1 MGLFGSKK
9 KTYVSSTLYNLAGD
23 PKGKPTF
30 KRTAVASAIVRG
42 SDIPG
47 DMRNAY
53 LSGFAISLRSFGRW
67 AETSGY
73 NTRVSMAKSE
83 IALQSSFSVGVV
95 QEHLQSGKPDNT
107 TVEVLTAD
115 AGAADIGLWA
125 EKFIVDNYLAG
136 NTENW
141 RTELEYDYA
150 YEEDTNTLYVMIGP
164 TPADGQPDTRTKL
177 VAPSNNYDPGASYVY
192 AVYRENTSGQVT
204 ESMGGNW
211 ITIDGIVSNE
221 PNLTGWTLTSGYQN
235 QSTPV
240 TLTTQTRVSRKYPDG
255 KVTEAPVQVT
265 TRTEH
270 INVTRDT
277 WSKTEYV
284 GSSKTDSLDLED
296 EQLVIERD
304 YSYQIETHEAVTV
317 TTEHRGGF
325 SNALIVV
332 TTREIRQVLVPIKR
346 YRKSSTRITS
356 RRYGPL
362 KMFLYKVG
370 SGVESLDSL
379 IQRTTADIDWLPFIP
394 IRLNNKFVRD
404 FSNNDLHKWCTK
416 AFRKAFGRRTKIDE
430 IVESLEDSKSLK
442 DIDFAHIAF
451 GVSLNTTSQWGKQYI
466 YEYLRQLSIA
476 SGQTSNTVAE
486 YKQQY
491 RAHLEYVKAMQ
502 EWNETQNT
510 SWGRNQKKIK
520 YVPMPVR
527 PKGSITFRSKDS
539 SLHFRQVF
547 QYEFLYEETGPG
559 RLLVNGKPAKI
570 GQMWWGVLEDFE
582 EDTELEDIR
591 NQGGGGGGE
600 SGGRRSFLGRTLA
613 KYRGTVALNWQES
626 SREWRRMV
634 INNGQHF
641 NYAYK
646 SNVVKTYAVQA
657 IKETDEESGFFFPL
671 NMAIFKKMGIVDGT
685 EMSNCSAY
693 LILNSYQVV
702 KKKWYQSGIFAVIVA
717 VVVIIVSVYYP
728 PAGGAAG
735 GVLGT
740 NGVVGAAITGLAA
753 SSTVALIVGAVA
765 NAIAGAILGAILT
778 RVATKVF
785 GNSILGQIFA
795 VIALITIGNYQSAA
809 GNGSAPLSF
818 SESFGSM
825 MRAENLMK
833 LGMSAVTGYSDY
845 INKSTMHIL
854 AEAKELQE
862 AYSAETRRIQEMYV
876 EQFGAGKVIDPMA
889 FTSAGQGR
897 VESVDS
903 FLTRTL
909 MTGMDVA
916 ETTHSM
922 LSEFASL
929 TLTLDT
935 KV

>member
-95 QEHLQSGKPDNT
+95 QKYLQSGKPDNT
-107 TVEVLTAD
+107 TVEVLSAD

-136 NTENW
+136 NTDNW

-150 YEEDTNTLYVMIGP
+150 YEEDTNILYVMIGP
-164 TPADGQPDTRTKL
+164 TPADGQPDTRTRL
-177 VAPSNNYDPGASYVY
+177 VAPSSDYDPNASYIY
-192 AVYRENTSGQVT
+192 AVYRDNTSGQVA

-211 ITIDGIVSNE
+211 VTIDGIAASE

-235 QSTPV
+235 QNTPV
-240 TLTTQTRVSRKYPDG
+240 KLTTQIRVTRKSPNGSVS
-255 KVTEAPVQVT
+255 EAPVQT
-265 TRTEH
+265 STRTEH
-270 INVTRDT
+270 ISVTRDV

-284 GSSKTDSLDLED
+284 GSSKTDTLDLED
-296 EQLVIERD
+296 EQHVIERD
-304 YSYQIETHEAVTV
+304 YSYQIESRETVTV
-317 TTEHRGGF
+317 TTERVGGI

-332 TTREIRQVLVPIKR
+332 TTRELRQVLVPVKR
-346 YRKSSTRITS
+346 YRKSSTRITT

-362 KMFLYKVG
+362 KMLIYKVG
-370 SGVESLDSL
+370 SGVETLDSL
-379 IQRTTADIDWLPFIP
+379 VQRSVAEIDWLPFIP
-394 IRLNNKFVRD
+394 IRLDNKFVRD
-404 FSNNDLHKWCTK
+404 FSNNDLHAWCTK
-416 AFRKAFGRRTKIDE
+416 AFRKAFGRRTKIDA
-430 IVESLEDSKSLK
+430 IVESLEENKSLK

-476 SGQTSNTVAE
+476 SGQNSNTVAA
-486 YKQQY
+486 YNQQY
-491 RAHLEYVKAMQ
+491 RAHAAYIKASQ
-502 EWNETQNT
+502 EWNESQET
-510 SWGRNQKKIK
+510 SWGRNQKKPE

-527 PKGSITFRSKDS
+527 PKGSITFRSTDTN
-539 SLHFRQVF
+539 LHFRQVF

-559 RLLVNGKPAKI
+559 RLLVEGKPASVD
-570 GQMWWGVLEDFE
+570 QMWWSVLEDFE
-582 EDTELEDIR
+582 VAAELEDVR
-591 NQGGGGGGE
+591 GQEGGTQ
-600 SGGRRSFLGRTLA
+600 SFLGRTLS
-613 KYRGTVALNWQES
+613 KYRGAVALNWQES
-626 SREWRRMV
+626 SRVWRRMV
-634 INNGQHF
+634 ISNGQHL

-646 SNVVKTYAVQA
+646 TNVVKTYAVEA

-671 NMAIFKKMGIVDGT
+671 NMAIFRKMGIVDGT

-693 LILNSYQVV
+693 LILNSYKVV

-717 VVVIIVSVYYP
+717 VVVIIISIYYP

-795 VIALITIGNYQSAA
+795 VVALITIGNYQSAA

-825 MRAENLMK
+825 MRAENLLK
-833 LGMSAVTGYSDY
+833 LSMSAVNGYSEY

-909 MTGMDVA
+909 MTGMDIA
-916 ETTHSM
+916 ETAHNM

>member
-1 MGLFGSKK
+1 MGMFGSKS

-107 TVEVLTAD
+107 TVEVLSAD

-150 YEEDTNTLYVMIGP
+150 YEEDTNILYVMIGP
-164 TPADGQPDTRTKL
+164 TPAEGQPDTRTRL
-177 VAPSNNYDPGASYVY
+177 VAPSNDYDPGASYVY

-211 ITIDGIVSNE
+211 VTIDGIAVSE
-221 PNLTGWTLTSGYQN
+221 PNLTGWTLSSGYQN
-235 QSTPV
+235 QDTPV
-240 TLTTQTRVSRKYPDG
+240 ELTTQIRVTRKSPDG
-255 KVTEAPVQVT
+255 SVVEVPVQT
-265 TRTEH
+265 STRTEH

-284 GSSKTDSLDLED
+284 GSSKTDTLDLED
-296 EQLVIERD
+296 EQYVIERD
-304 YSYQIETHEAVTV
+304 YSYQIETRETVTV
-317 TTEHRGGF
+317 TTERRGGI
-325 SNALIVV
+325 SNAQIVV
-332 TTREIRQVLVPIKR
+332 TTRELRQVLVPVKR
-346 YRKSSTRITS
+346 YRKSSTRITT

-362 KMFLYKVG
+362 KMFIYKVG

-379 IQRTTADIDWLPFIP
+379 VQRSVAQIDWLPFIP

-404 FSNNDLHKWCTK
+404 LSNNDLHTWCTK
-416 AFRKAFGRRTKIDE
+416 AFRKAFGRRTKIDA
-430 IVESLEDSKSLK
+430 IVESLEENKSLK

-476 SGQTSNTVAE
+476 FGQNSNTVAA

-491 RAHLEYVKAMQ
+491 DAHVAYIKATQ
-502 EWNETQNT
+502 EWNESQES
-510 SWGRNQKKIK
+510 SWGRNQKKPA

-527 PKGSITFRSKDS
+527 PKGSITFRSKDT

-547 QYEFLYEETGPG
+547 EFEFLYEETGPG
-559 RLLVNGKPAKI
+559 RLLVNGKPAAI
-570 GQMWWGVLEDFE
+570 GQMWWGVVEDFE
-582 EDTELEDIR
+582 ADADLEDIR
-591 NQGGGGGGE
+591 NQGGGTQ
-600 SGGRRSFLGRTLA
+600 SFLRRTLS
-613 KYRGTVALNWQES
+613 KYRGAVALNWQDS
-626 SREWRRMV
+626 SRVWRRMV
-634 INNGQHF
+634 ISNGKHL
-641 NYAYK
+641 NYAYGT
-646 SNVVKTYAVQA
+646 NVVKTYAVKA

-685 EMSNCSAY
+685 EMNNCSAY
-693 LILNSYQVV
+693 LILNSYKVV

-717 VVVIIVSVYYP
+717 IVVVVVSIYFP

-740 NGVVGAAITGLAA
+740 NVAVGTAIVGAGASAA
-753 SSTVALIVGAVA
+753 VIAMVGAVA

-795 VIALITIGNYQSAA
+795 AVALFMIGNYQSAVNS
-809 GNGSAPLSF
+809 GGTPLSI
-818 SESFGSM
+818 SESFGAL
-825 MRAENLMK
+825 MRAENLLK
-833 LGMSAVTGYSDY
+833 LSMSAVKGYSEY

-889 FTSAGQGR
+889 FTTAGQGR
-897 VESVDS
+897 VEGVDT
-903 FLTRTL
+903 FLSRTL
-909 MTGMDVA
+909 MTGMDIA
-916 ETTHSM
+916 ETTHNM

>member
-107 TVEVLTAD
+107 IVEVLTAD

-125 EKFIVDNYLAG
+125 EMFIVNNYLAG

-141 RTELEYDYA
+141 RTELEYDYS
-150 YEEDTNTLYVMIGP
+150 YERDSNTLYVMIGP
-164 TPADGQPDTRTKL
+164 TPAAGQPDTRTKL

-211 ITIDGIVSNE
+211 ITIDGIVANE

-240 TLTTQTRVSRKYPDG
+240 ELTTQIRVTRKAPDG
-255 KVTEAPVQVT
+255 SVTEVPVQSS

-270 INVTRDT
+270 ISVTRDT

-304 YSYQIETHEAVTV
+304 YSYQIETREAVTV

-332 TTREIRQVLVPIKR
+332 TTREIRQVLVPVKR

-379 IQRTTADIDWLPFIP
+379 VQRSVAEIDWLPFIP
-394 IRLNNKFVRD
+394 IRLDNKFVRD
-404 FSNNDLHKWCTK
+404 FSDSELHTWCTK
-416 AFRKAFGRRTKIDE
+416 AFRKAFGRRTKIDA
-430 IVESLEDSKSLK
+430 IVESLEENESLK

-486 YKQQY
+486 YKRQY

-502 EWNETQNT
+502 EWNEAQNT
-510 SWGRNQKKIK
+510 SWGRNQKKIE

-559 RLLVNGKPAKI
+559 RLLVDGKPAEI
-570 GQMWWGVLEDFE
+570 GQMWWGVLEDTE

-591 NQGGGGGGE
+591 NQGGGGGE
-600 SGGRRSFLGRTLA
+600 GGGARSFLGRTLA

-626 SREWRRMV
+626 SRVWRRMV

-646 SNVVKTYAVQA
+646 SNAVKTYAVQA

-693 LILNSYQVV
+693 LILNSYKVV
-702 KKKWYQSGIFAVIVA
+702 KKKWYQTGVFAVITA
-717 VVVIIVSVYYP
+717 IIVVVVSIYYP

-740 NGVVGAAITGLAA
+740 NTAVGVA
-753 SSTVALIVGAVA
+753 IVGAGASAAVIAMVGAIA

-795 VIALITIGNYQSAA
+795 VVAVMMIGNYQAA
-809 GNGSAPLSF
+809 ASNGSSPLSF

-825 MRAENLMK
+825 MRAENLLK
-833 LGMSAVTGYSDY
+833 LSMSAVNGYSEY

-862 AYSAETRRIQEMYV
+862 AYSAETRRIHEMYV

-889 FTSAGQGR
+889 FTSAGQGQ
-897 VESVDS
+897 VESVDN
-903 FLTRTL
+903 FLSRTL
-909 MTGMDVA
+909 MTGMDIA
-916 ETTHSM
+916 ETAHNM

>member
-107 TVEVLTAD
+107 TVEVLSAD

-177 VAPSNNYDPGASYVY
+177 VAPSSDYDPNASYIY
-192 AVYRENTSGQVT
+192 AVYRDNTSGQVA

-211 ITIDGIVSNE
+211 VTIDGIAASE

-235 QSTPV
+235 QNTPV
-240 TLTTQTRVSRKYPDG
+240 ELTTQIRVTRKSPDG
-255 KVTEAPVQVT
+255 SVTEAPVQT
-265 TRTEH
+265 STRTEH
-270 INVTRDT
+270 ISVTRDV
-277 WSKTEYV
+277 WGKTEYV
-284 GSSKTDSLDLED
+284 GSSKTDTLDLED
-296 EQLVIERD
+296 EQHVIERD
-304 YSYQIETHEAVTV
+304 YSYQIETREAVTV

-332 TTREIRQVLVPIKR
+332 TTREIRQVLVPVKR
-346 YRKSSTRITS
+346 YRKSSTRTTT

-379 IQRTTADIDWLPFIP
+379 VQRSVAEIDWLPFIP
-394 IRLNNKFVRD
+394 IRLDNKFVRD
-404 FSNNDLHKWCTK
+404 LPNNDLHEWCTK

-430 IVESLEDSKSLK
+430 IVKSLEENESLK

-502 EWNETQNT
+502 EWNEAQNT
-510 SWGRNQKKIK
+510 SWGRNQKKIE

-559 RLLVNGKPAKI
+559 RLLVEGKPASI
-570 GQMWWGVLEDFE
+570 GQMWWSILEDTE
-582 EDTELEDIR
+582 EDTELEDLR
-591 NQGGGGGGE
+591 EQVGGEGEGGGA
-600 SGGRRSFLGRTLA
+600 RSFLGRTLA
-613 KYRGTVALNWQES
+613 KYQGTVALNWQES

-634 INNGQHF
+634 VNNGQHF
-641 NYAYK
+641 NYAYGT
-646 SNVVKTYAVQA
+646 NVVKTFAVMA
-657 IKETDEESGFFFPL
+657 IKETEEESGFFFPL

-685 EMSNCSAY
+685 EMSTCSAY

-717 VVVIIVSVYYP
+717 VVVIIVSIYYP

-825 MRAENLMK
+825 MRAENLLK

-916 ETTHSM
+916 ETAHNM

>member
-23 PKGKPTF
+23 PRGKPSF

-42 SDIPG
+42 FDIPR

-107 TVEVLTAD
+107 TVEVLSAD

-125 EKFIVDNYLAG
+125 EKYIVDNYLAG

-164 TPADGQPDTRTKL
+164 TPADGQPDTRTRL
-177 VAPSNNYDPGASYVY
+177 VAPSSDYDPNASYIY
-192 AVYRENTSGQVT
+192 AVYRDNTSGQVAG
-204 ESMGGNW
+204 SMGGNW
-211 ITIDGIVSNE
+211 VTIDGIAASE
-221 PNLTGWTLTSGYQN
+221 PNLAGWTLTSGYQN
-235 QSTPV
+235 QNTPV
-240 TLTTQTRVSRKYPDG
+240 TLTTQIRVTRKSPNGSVS
-255 KVTEAPVQVT
+255 EAPVQT
-265 TRTEH
+265 STRTEH
-270 INVTRDT
+270 ISVTRDV
-277 WSKTEYV
+277 WGKTEYV
-284 GSSKTDSLDLED
+284 GSSKTDTLDLED
-296 EQLVIERD
+296 EQHVIERD
-304 YSYQIETHEAVTV
+304 YSYQIESRETVTV
-317 TTEHRGGF
+317 TTERVGGI
-325 SNALIVV
+325 SNAQIVI
-332 TTREIRQVLVPIKR
+332 TTRELRQVLVPVKR
-346 YRKSSTRITS
+346 YRKSSTRITT

-362 KMFLYKVG
+362 KMFIYKVG
-370 SGVESLDSL
+370 SGVETLDSL
-379 IQRTTADIDWLPFIP
+379 VQRSVAEIDWLPFIP
-394 IRLNNKFVRD
+394 IRLDNKFVRD
-404 FSNNDLHKWCTK
+404 FSDKNLHEWCTK
-416 AFRKAFGRRTKIDE
+416 AFRKAFGRRTKIDA
-430 IVESLEDSKSLK
+430 IVESLEENESLE

-476 SGQTSNTVAE
+476 SGQNSNTVAA

-491 RAHLEYVKAMQ
+491 QAHVAYIKATQ
-502 EWNETQNT
+502 EWNESQGS
-510 SWGRNQKKIK
+510 SWGRNQKKPE

-527 PKGSITFRSKDS
+527 PKGSITFRSTDS
-539 SLHFRQVF
+539 NLHFRQVF

-559 RLLVNGKPAKI
+559 RLLVEGKPASVD
-570 GQMWWGVLEDFE
+570 QMWWSVLEDFE
-582 EDTELEDIR
+582 VAAELEDAR
-591 NQGGGGGGE
+591 GQEGGTQ
-600 SGGRRSFLGRTLA
+600 SFLGRTLS
-613 KYRGTVALNWQES
+613 KYRGAVALNWQES
-626 SREWRRMV
+626 SRVWRRMV
-634 INNGQHF
+634 ISNGQHF

-646 SNVVKTYAVQA
+646 TNVVKTYAVQA

-671 NMAIFKKMGIVDGT
+671 NMAIFRKMGIVDGT
-685 EMSNCSAY
+685 EMSTCSAY
-693 LILNSYQVV
+693 LILNSYKVV
-702 KKKWYQSGIFAVIVA
+702 KKKWYQSGIFAVIV
-717 VVVIIVSVYYP
+717 VIVVIVVSVLYP

-735 GVLGT
+735 GVLGA
-740 NGVVGAAITGLAA
+740 NGVVGATITGLAA
-753 SSTVALIVGAVA
+753 SSTIALIVGAVA

-778 RVATKVF
+778 RVATKVL

-795 VIALITIGNYQSAA
+795 AVALFMIGNYQSAVSS
-809 GNGSAPLSF
+809 GGTPLSI

-825 MRAENLMK
+825 MRAENLLK

>member
-1 MGLFGSKK
+1 MGIFGSKK

-23 PKGKPTF
+23 PKGKPSF
-30 KRTAVASAIVRG
+30 KRTAIANAIVRG

-53 LSGFAISLRSFGRW
+53 LSGFSISFRSFGRW

-73 NTRVSMAKSE
+73 NARIRMAKSE
-83 IALQSSFSVGVV
+83 IALQSSFSVSVV
-95 QEHLQSGKPDNT
+95 QEYLQSGKPGNT

-125 EKFIVDNYLAG
+125 EKFIVNNYLAG

-141 RTELEYDYA
+141 RTELEYDYS
-150 YEEDTNTLYVMIGP
+150 YERDSNTLYVMIGP
-164 TPADGQPDTRTKL
+164 TPAEGQPDTRTKL
-177 VAPSNNYDPGASYVY
+177 VAPSSDYDPGTSYVY

-204 ESMGGNW
+204 ESIGGNW
-211 ITIDGIVSNE
+211 VTIDGIVTNE
-221 PNLTGWTLTSGYQN
+221 PNLAGWSLTSGYQN

-240 TLTTQTRVSRKYPDG
+240 ELTTQTRVTRKSPDG
-255 KVTEAPVQVT
+255 SVVEVPVQIS

-270 INVTRDT
+270 ISVTRDV
-277 WSKTEYV
+277 WSKTEYI
-284 GSSKTDSLDLED
+284 GSSKTNSLDLED
-296 EQLVIERD
+296 EQYVIERD
-304 YSYQIETHEAVTV
+304 YSYQVEARETVTV
-317 TTEHRGGF
+317 TTERSRDF
-325 SNALIVV
+325 SNALIVI
-332 TTREIRQVLVPIKR
+332 TTREIRQVLVPVKR
-346 YRKSSTRITS
+346 YRKSSTRITT

-362 KMFLYKVG
+362 KMLLYKVG
-370 SGVESLDSL
+370 SGVTSLDSL
-379 IQRTTADIDWLPFIP
+379 VQRSVAEIDWLPFIP
-394 IRLNNKFVRD
+394 IRLDNRFVRD
-404 FSNNDLHKWCTK
+404 FPDNDLHNWCTK
-416 AFRKAFGRRTKIDE
+416 AFRKAFGRRTKIDK
-430 IVESLEDSKSLK
+430 IVESLEDNESLG

-476 SGQTSNTVAE
+476 SGQTSNMVAE

-491 RAHLEYVKAMQ
+491 RAHLQYIKAMQ
-502 EWNETQNT
+502 QWNEAQNS
-510 SWGRNQKKIK
+510 SWGWQQEKAE
-520 YVPMPVR
+520 YVPMPVP
-527 PKGSITFRSKDS
+527 PKGSITFRSTDGN
-539 SLHFRQVF
+539 LHFRQVF
-547 QYEFLYEETGPG
+547 EFEFLYEETGPG
-559 RLLVNGKPAKI
+559 RLLVEGKPASI
-570 GQMWWGVLEDFE
+570 GQMWWSILEDAVI
-582 EDTELEDIR
+582 DAELEDLR
-591 NQGGGGGGE
+591 SQVGGE
-600 SGGRRSFLGRTLA
+600 EEGTQLFLQQTLS
-613 KYRGTVALNWQES
+613 KVRDTVALNWQES
-626 SREWRRMV
+626 SRKWRRMV

-641 NYAYK
+641 NYVYK
-646 SNVVKTYAVQA
+646 SNAVTTSAVAA

-693 LILNSYQVV
+693 LILNSYKVV

-717 VVVIIVSVYYP
+717 IVVIVVSVYFP
-728 PAGGAAG
+728 PAGGAV
-735 GVLGT
+735 GVLGA
-740 NGVVGAAITGLAA
+740 NGVVGATITGFAA
-753 SSTVALIVGAVA
+753 TTTIALIAGAVA
-765 NAIAGAILGAILT
+765 NAIAGAILVAIIS

-785 GNSILGQIFA
+785 GNSILGQLIAVVA
-795 VIALITIGNYQSAA
+795 VIMIGNYQSAA
-809 GNGSAPLSF
+809 SNGSAPLSF

-825 MRAENLMK
+825 MRAENLLK
-833 LGMSAVTGYSDY
+833 LSMSAVNGYSDY

-862 AYSAETRRIQEMYV
+862 AYSAETRRIHEMYV

-889 FTSAGQGR
+889 FTSTGQGQ
-897 VESVDS
+897 VESMDS

>member
-107 TVEVLTAD
+107 AVEVLTAD

-141 RTELEYDYA
+141 RTELEYDYS
-150 YEEDTNTLYVMIGP
+150 YERDSNTLYVMIGP
-164 TPADGQPDTRTKL
+164 TPAVGQPDTRTRL
-177 VAPSNNYDPGASYVY
+177 VAPSDNYDPGASYVY

-211 ITIDGIVSNE
+211 ITIDGIVANE

-235 QSTPV
+235 QNTPV
-240 TLTTQTRVSRKYPDG
+240 TLTTQIRVTRKSPDG
-255 KVTEAPVQVT
+255 SVVEVPVQT
-265 TRTEH
+265 STRTEH

-284 GSSKTDSLDLED
+284 GSSKTDTLDLED
-296 EQLVIERD
+296 EQYVIERD
-304 YSYQIETHEAVTV
+304 YSYQIETRETVTV
-317 TTEHRGGF
+317 TTERVGGI
-325 SNALIVV
+325 SNAQIVI
-332 TTREIRQVLVPIKR
+332 TTREIRQVLVPVKR
-346 YRKSSTRITS
+346 YRKSSTRITT

-362 KMFLYKVG
+362 KMFIYKVG

-379 IQRTTADIDWLPFIP
+379 VQRSVAEIDWLPFIP
-394 IRLNNKFVRD
+394 IRLDNKFVRD
-404 FSNNDLHKWCTK
+404 FSDSELHTWCTK
-416 AFRKAFGRRTKIDE
+416 AFRKAFGRRTKIDA
-430 IVESLEDSKSLK
+430 IVESLEENESLE

-476 SGQTSNTVAE
+476 FGQNSNTVAA
-486 YKQQY
+486 YNQQY
-491 RAHLEYVKAMQ
+491 RAHVAYIKATQ
-502 EWNETQNT
+502 EWNESQES
-510 SWGRNQKKIK
+510 SWGRNQKKPA

-527 PKGSITFRSKDS
+527 PKGSITFRSKDTN
-539 SLHFRQVF
+539 LHFRQVF
-547 QYEFLYEETGPG
+547 EFEFLYEETGPG
-559 RLLVNGKPAKI
+559 RLLVEGKPASV

-582 EDTELEDIR
+582 EAAELEDMR
-591 NQGGGGGGE
+591 GQEGGTQ
-600 SGGRRSFLGRTLA
+600 SFLSRTLSMYQGA
-613 KYRGTVALNWQES
+613 VALNWQES
-626 SREWRRMV
+626 SRVWRRMV
-634 INNGQHF
+634 ISNGQHF

-646 SNVVKTYAVQA
+646 SNAVITYAVEA
-657 IKETDEESGFFFPL
+657 IKETDEESGFIFPL

-685 EMSNCSAY
+685 EMNNCSAY
-693 LILNSYQVV
+693 LILNSYKVV
-702 KKKWYQSGIFAVIVA
+702 KKKWYQTGFFAVIVA
-717 VVVIIVSVYYP
+717 IVVIVVSVLYP

-735 GVLGT
+735 GVLGA

-753 SSTVALIVGAVA
+753 TSTIALIVGAVA
-765 NAIAGAILGAILT
+765 NAIAGAILGAILA
-778 RVATKVF
+778 RVATKVL

-795 VIALITIGNYQSAA
+795 VVALITIGNYQSAA
-809 GNGSAPLSF
+809 SNGSAPLSF

-825 MRAENLMK
+825 MRAENLLK
-833 LGMSAVTGYSDY
+833 LSMSAVNGYSEY

-897 VESVDS
+897 VESVDT

-916 ETTHSM
+916 ETTHNM

>member
-1 MGLFGSKK
+1 MGIFGSKK

-67 AETSGY
+67 TETSGY
-73 NTRVSMAKSE
+73 NTRIKMAKSE

-95 QEHLQSGKPDNT
+95 QEYLQSGKPDNT
-107 TVEVLTAD
+107 TVEVLSAD

-125 EKFIVDNYLAG
+125 EKYIVDNYLAG

-164 TPADGQPDTRTKL
+164 TPADGQPDTRTRL
-177 VAPSNNYDPGASYVY
+177 VAPSSDYDPNASYIY
-192 AVYRENTSGQVT
+192 AVYRDNTSGQVA

-211 ITIDGIVSNE
+211 VTIDGIAASE

-235 QSTPV
+235 QNTPV
-240 TLTTQTRVSRKYPDG
+240 ELTTQIRVTRKSPDG
-255 KVTEAPVQVT
+255 SVVEVPVQT
-265 TRTEH
+265 STRTEH

-277 WSKTEYV
+277 WSRTEYV
-284 GSSKTDSLDLED
+284 GSSKTDTLDLED
-296 EQLVIERD
+296 EQYVIERD
-304 YSYQIETHEAVTV
+304 YSYQIESRETVTV
-317 TTEHRGGF
+317 TTERVGGI

-332 TTREIRQVLVPIKR
+332 TTRELRQVLVPVKR
-346 YRKSSTRITS
+346 YRKSTTRVTT

-362 KMFLYKVG
+362 KMFIYRVG
-370 SGVESLDSL
+370 SGVETLDSL
-379 IQRTTADIDWLPFIP
+379 VQRSVAEIDWLPFIP

-404 FSNNDLHKWCTK
+404 LPNNDLHEWCTK
-416 AFRKAFGRRTKIDE
+416 AFRKAFGRRIKIDE
-430 IVESLEDSKSLK
+430 IVESLEDNKSLK

-502 EWNETQNT
+502 EWNEAQNT
-510 SWGRNQKKIK
+510 SWGRNQKKIE

-527 PKGSITFRSKDS
+527 PKGSITFRSKDT

-547 QYEFLYEETGPG
+547 QFEFLYEETGPG
-559 RLLVNGKPAKI
+559 RLMVDGKPATV
-570 GQMWWGVLEDFE
+570 GQMWWGVVEDFE
-582 EDTELEDIR
+582 EAAELEDTR
-591 NQGGGGGGE
+591 GQEGGTQ
-600 SGGRRSFLGRTLA
+600 SFLRRTLS
-613 KYRGTVALNWQES
+613 KYRGAVALNWQDS
-626 SREWRRMV
+626 SRVWRRMV
-634 INNGQHF
+634 ISNGRHF
-641 NYAYK
+641 NYAYGT
-646 SNVVKTYAVQA
+646 NAVKTYAVQA

-717 VVVIIVSVYYP
+717 IVVIVVSIYLP

-740 NGVVGAAITGLAA
+740 NVAVGTAIVGAGASAA
-753 SSTVALIVGAVA
+753 VIAMVGAVA

-785 GNSILGQIFA
+785 GNSIFGQIFA
-795 VIALITIGNYQSAA
+795 MVAVMMIGNYQAA
-809 GNGSAPLSF
+809 ASNGSSPLSF

-833 LGMSAVTGYSDY
+833 LSMSAVNGYSEY
-845 INKSTMHIL
+845 INKSTMNIL

-862 AYSAETRRIQEMYV
+862 AYSAETRRIHEMYV

-889 FTSAGQGR
+889 FTTAGQGR

-909 MTGMDVA
+909 MTGMDIA

>member
-73 NTRVSMAKSE
+73 NARVSMAKSE

-107 TVEVLTAD
+107 TVEVLSAD

-125 EKFIVDNYLAG
+125 EKYIVDNYLAG

-177 VAPSNNYDPGASYVY
+177 VAPSSDYNPNASYIY
-192 AVYRENTSGQVT
+192 AVYRDNTSGQVA

-211 ITIDGIVSNE
+211 VTIDGIAASE
-221 PNLTGWTLTSGYQN
+221 PNLAGWTLTSGYQN

-240 TLTTQTRVSRKYPDG
+240 ELTTQIRVTRKSPDG
-255 KVTEAPVQVT
+255 SVAEVPVQT
-265 TRTEH
+265 STRTEH
-270 INVTRDT
+270 ISVTRDT

-284 GSSKTDSLDLED
+284 GSSKTDTLDLED
-296 EQLVIERD
+296 EQYVIERD
-304 YSYQIETHEAVTV
+304 YSYQIESRETVTV
-317 TTEHRGGF
+317 TTERVGGI

-332 TTREIRQVLVPIKR
+332 TTREIRQVLVPVKR
-346 YRKSSTRITS
+346 YRKSSTRITT

-362 KMFLYKVG
+362 KMFIYKVG

-379 IQRTTADIDWLPFIP
+379 VQRSVAEIDWLPFIP
-394 IRLNNKFVRD
+394 IRLDNKFVRD
-404 FSNNDLHKWCTK
+404 FSNNDLHAWCTK
-416 AFRKAFGRRTKIDE
+416 AFRKAFGRRTKIDA
-430 IVESLEDSKSLK
+430 IVESLEENKSLK

-476 SGQTSNTVAE
+476 SGQNSITIAAYN
-486 YKQQY
+486 QQY
-491 RAHLEYVKAMQ
+491 RAHAAYIKATQ
-502 EWNETQNT
+502 EWNESQES
-510 SWGRNQKKIK
+510 SWGRNQKKPA

-527 PKGSITFRSKDS
+527 PKGSITFRSTDRN
-539 SLHFRQVF
+539 LHFRQVF

-559 RLLVNGKPAKI
+559 RLMVNGKPTSV
-570 GQMWWGVLEDFE
+570 GQMWWGVVEDFE
-582 EDTELEDIR
+582 EAAELEDVR
-591 NQGGGGGGE
+591 GQEGGTQ
-600 SGGRRSFLGRTLA
+600 SFLGRTLS
-613 KYRGTVALNWQES
+613 KYRGAVALNWQES
-626 SREWRRMV
+626 SRVWRRMV
-634 INNGQHF
+634 ISNGQHL

-646 SNVVKTYAVQA
+646 TNVVKTYAVEA

-693 LILNSYQVV
+693 LILNSYKVV

-717 VVVIIVSVYYP
+717 IVVVVVSIYFP

-740 NGVVGAAITGLAA
+740 NVAVGTAIVGAGASAA
-753 SSTVALIVGAVA
+753 VIAMVGAVA
-765 NAIAGAILGAILT
+765 NAIAGAILGAIIS

-785 GNSILGQIFA
+785 GNSILGQLFA
-795 VIALITIGNYQSAA
+795 VVAVMMIGNYQAA
-809 GNGSAPLSF
+809 ASNGSSPLSF

-825 MRAENLMK
+825 MRAENLLK
-833 LGMSAVTGYSDY
+833 LSMSAVNGYSEY

-909 MTGMDVA
+909 MTGMDIA
-916 ETTHSM
+916 ETAHNM

>member
-23 PKGKPTF
+23 PRGKPTF

-107 TVEVLTAD
+107 TVEVLSAD

-150 YEEDTNTLYVMIGP
+150 YEKDTNTLYVMIGP
-164 TPADGQPDTRTKL
+164 TPAAGQPDTRTKL

-211 ITIDGIVSNE
+211 ITIDGIVANE

-235 QSTPV
+235 QNTPV
-240 TLTTQTRVSRKYPDG
+240 ELTTQIRVTRKSPDG
-255 KVTEAPVQVT
+255 SVAEVPVQT
-265 TRTEH
+265 STRTEH

-284 GSSKTDSLDLED
+284 GSSKTDTLDLED
-296 EQLVIERD
+296 EQHVIERD
-304 YSYQIETHEAVTV
+304 YSYQIESRETVTV
-317 TTEHRGGF
+317 TTERVGSI

-332 TTREIRQVLVPIKR
+332 TTREIRQVLVPVKR
-346 YRKSSTRITS
+346 YRKSSTRITT

-362 KMFLYKVG
+362 KMFIYKVG

-379 IQRTTADIDWLPFIP
+379 VQRSVAEIDWLPFIP
-394 IRLNNKFVRD
+394 IRLDNKFVRD
-404 FSNNDLHKWCTK
+404 FSNKDLHEWCTK

-430 IVESLEDSKSLK
+430 IVKSLEENKSLK

-502 EWNETQNT
+502 EWNEAQNT
-510 SWGRNQKKIK
+510 SWGRNQKKIE

-559 RLLVNGKPAKI
+559 RLLVKGKPASI
-570 GQMWWGVLEDFE
+570 GQMWWSILEDTE
-582 EDTELEDIR
+582 EDTELEDLR
-591 NQGGGGGGE
+591 KQVGGEGEGGGA
-600 SGGRRSFLGRTLA
+600 RSFLGRTLA

-634 INNGQHF
+634 VNNGQHF
-641 NYAYK
+641 NYAYGT
-646 SNVVKTYAVQA
+646 NVVKTYAVQA

-693 LILNSYQVV
+693 LILNSYKVV

-717 VVVIIVSVYYP
+717 IVVVVVSIYFP

-740 NGVVGAAITGLAA
+740 NVAVGTAIVGAGASAA
-753 SSTVALIVGAVA
+753 VIAMVGAVA

-795 VIALITIGNYQSAA
+795 VVALITIGNYQSAA

-825 MRAENLMK
+825 MRAENLLK
-833 LGMSAVTGYSDY
+833 LSMSAVNGYSEY

>member
-73 NTRVSMAKSE
+73 NTRISMAKSE

-107 TVEVLTAD
+107 TVEVLSAD

-164 TPADGQPDTRTKL
+164 TPADGQPDTRTRL
-177 VAPSNNYDPGASYVY
+177 VAPSSDYDPNASYIY
-192 AVYRENTSGQVT
+192 AVYRDNTSGQVA

-211 ITIDGIVSNE
+211 VTIDGIAASE
-221 PNLTGWTLTSGYQN
+221 PNLAGWTLTSGYQN

-240 TLTTQTRVSRKYPDG
+240 ELTTQIRVTRKSPDG
-255 KVTEAPVQVT
+255 SVAEVPVQT
-265 TRTEH
+265 STRTEH
-270 INVTRDT
+270 TNVTRDT

-284 GSSKTDSLDLED
+284 GSSKTDTLDLED
-296 EQLVIERD
+296 EQHVIERD
-304 YSYQIETHEAVTV
+304 YSYQIETRETVTV

-332 TTREIRQVLVPIKR
+332 TTREIRQVLVPVKR
-346 YRKSSTRITS
+346 YRKSSTRITT

-362 KMFLYKVG
+362 KMFIYKVG

-379 IQRTTADIDWLPFIP
+379 VQRSVAEIDWLPFIP

-404 FSNNDLHKWCTK
+404 FSDNDLHTWCTK
-416 AFRKAFGRRTKIDE
+416 AFRKAFGRRTKIDA
-430 IVESLEDSKSLK
+430 IVESLEENKSLK

-476 SGQTSNTVAE
+476 SGQNSNTVAA

-491 RAHLEYVKAMQ
+491 QAHVAYIKATQ
-502 EWNETQNT
+502 GWNESQES
-510 SWGRNQKKIK
+510 SWGRNQKKPA

-527 PKGSITFRSKDS
+527 PKGSITFRSKDT

-547 QYEFLYEETGPG
+547 QFEFLYEETGPG
-559 RLLVNGKPAKI
+559 RLLVEGKPASV

-582 EDTELEDIR
+582 EAAELEDMR
-591 NQGGGGGGE
+591 GQVGGMQ
-600 SGGRRSFLGRTLA
+600 SFLRRTLS
-613 KYRGTVALNWQES
+613 KYRGAVALNWQES
-626 SREWRRMV
+626 SRVWRRMV
-634 INNGQHF
+634 ISNGQHL

-646 SNVVKTYAVQA
+646 TNVVKTYAVEA

-671 NMAIFKKMGIVDGT
+671 NMAIFRKMGIVDGT

-693 LILNSYQVV
+693 LILNSYKVV

-717 VVVIIVSVYYP
+717 IVVVVVSIYFP

-740 NGVVGAAITGLAA
+740 NVAVGTAIVGAGASAA
-753 SSTVALIVGAVA
+753 VIAMVGAVA

-785 GNSILGQIFA
+785 GNSILGQLFA
-795 VIALITIGNYQSAA
+795 VVAVMMIGNYQAA
-809 GNGSAPLSF
+809 ASNGSSPLSF

-825 MRAENLMK
+825 MRAENLLK
-833 LGMSAVTGYSDY
+833 LSMSAVNGYSEY

-897 VESVDS
+897 VESVDT
-903 FLTRTL
+903 FLSRTL
-909 MTGMDVA
+909 MTGMDIA
-916 ETTHSM
+916 ETTHNM

>member
-73 NTRVSMAKSE
+73 NARVSMAKSE

-107 TVEVLTAD
+107 TVEVLSAD

-164 TPADGQPDTRTKL
+164 TPADGQPDTRTRL
-177 VAPSNNYDPGASYVY
+177 VAPSSDYDPNASYIY
-192 AVYRENTSGQVT
+192 AVYRDNTSGQVA

-211 ITIDGIVSNE
+211 VTIDGITASE

-235 QSTPV
+235 QNTPV
-240 TLTTQTRVSRKYPDG
+240 ELTTQIRVTRKSPDG
-255 KVTEAPVQVT
+255 SVSEAPVQT
-265 TRTEH
+265 STRTEH
-270 INVTRDT
+270 ISVTRDV

-284 GSSKTDSLDLED
+284 GSSKTDTLDLED
-296 EQLVIERD
+296 EQYVIERD
-304 YSYQIETHEAVTV
+304 YSYQIESRETVTV
-317 TTEHRGGF
+317 TTERVGGI

-332 TTREIRQVLVPIKR
+332 TTRELRQVLVPVKR
-346 YRKSSTRITS
+346 YRKSSTRITT

-362 KMFLYKVG
+362 KMFIYKVG
-370 SGVESLDSL
+370 SGVETLDSL
-379 IQRTTADIDWLPFIP
+379 VQRSVAEIDWLPFIP
-394 IRLNNKFVRD
+394 IRLDNKFVRD
-404 FSNNDLHKWCTK
+404 FSNNDLHAWCTK
-416 AFRKAFGRRTKIDE
+416 AFRKAFGRRTKIDA
-430 IVESLEDSKSLK
+430 IVESLEENESLK

-476 SGQTSNTVAE
+476 SGQNSNTVAA
-486 YKQQY
+486 YNQQY
-491 RAHLEYVKAMQ
+491 RAHAAYIKASQ
-502 EWNETQNT
+502 EWNESQES
-510 SWGRNQKKIK
+510 SWGRNQKKPE

-527 PKGSITFRSKDS
+527 PKGSITFRSTDTN
-539 SLHFRQVF
+539 LHFRQVF

-559 RLLVNGKPAKI
+559 RLLVEGKPASVD
-570 GQMWWGVLEDFE
+570 QMWWSVLEDFE
-582 EDTELEDIR
+582 VAAELEDVR
-591 NQGGGGGGE
+591 GQEGGTQ
-600 SGGRRSFLGRTLA
+600 SFLGRTLS
-613 KYRGTVALNWQES
+613 KYRGAVALNWQES
-626 SREWRRMV
+626 SRVWRRMV
-634 INNGQHF
+634 ISNGQHL

-646 SNVVKTYAVQA
+646 TNVVKTYAVEA

-671 NMAIFKKMGIVDGT
+671 NMAIFRKMGIVDGT

-693 LILNSYQVV
+693 LILNSYKVV
-702 KKKWYQSGIFAVIVA
+702 KKKWYQTGVFALITA
-717 VVVIIVSVYYP
+717 LVVVVVSIYYP

-740 NGVVGAAITGLAA
+740 NGVVGAAITGMAA
-753 SSTVALIVGAVA
+753 TTTIALIAGAVA
-765 NAIAGAILGAILT
+765 NAIAGAILVAIIS

-785 GNSILGQIFA
+785 GNSLLGQLFA
-795 VIALITIGNYQSAA
+795 VVAVMVIGNYQAA
-809 GNGSAPLSF
+809 ASNGSSPLSF

-825 MRAENLMK
+825 MRAENLLK
-833 LGMSAVTGYSDY
+833 LSMSAVNGYSEY
-845 INKSTMHIL
+845 INKSTLHIL

-889 FTSAGQGR
+889 FTSAGQGQ
-897 VESVDS
+897 VEGVDT
-903 FLTRTL
+903 FLSRTL
-909 MTGMDVA
+909 MTGMDIA
-916 ETTHSM
+916 ETAHNM

>member
-73 NTRVSMAKSE
+73 NTRIKMAKSE

-95 QEHLQSGKPDNT
+95 QEYLQSGKPDNT
-107 TVEVLTAD
+107 TVEVLSAD

-125 EKFIVDNYLAG
+125 EKYIVDNYLAG

-164 TPADGQPDTRTKL
+164 TPADGQPDTRTRL
-177 VAPSNNYDPGASYVY
+177 VAPSSDYDPSASYIY
-192 AVYRENTSGQVT
+192 AVYRDNTSGQVA

-211 ITIDGIVSNE
+211 VTIDGIAASE

-240 TLTTQTRVSRKYPDG
+240 ELTTQIRVTRKSPDG
-255 KVTEAPVQVT
+255 SVSEAPVQT
-265 TRTEH
+265 STRTEH

-284 GSSKTDSLDLED
+284 GSSKTDTLDLED
-296 EQLVIERD
+296 EQHVIERD
-304 YSYQIETHEAVTV
+304 YSYQIETRETVTV

-332 TTREIRQVLVPIKR
+332 TTREIRQVLVPVKR
-346 YRKSSTRITS
+346 YRKSSTRITT

-379 IQRTTADIDWLPFIP
+379 VQRSVAQIDWLPFIP

-404 FSNNDLHKWCTK
+404 FSNNDLHAWCTK
-416 AFRKAFGRRTKIDE
+416 AFRKAFGRRTKIDA
-430 IVESLEDSKSLK
+430 IVESLEENKSLK

-476 SGQTSNTVAE
+476 SGQNSNTVAA

-491 RAHLEYVKAMQ
+491 QAHIAYTKAMQ

-510 SWGRNQKKIK
+510 SWGRNQKKPA

-559 RLLVNGKPAKI
+559 RLLVNGKPAEI
-570 GQMWWGVLEDFE
+570 GQMWWGVLENTE
-582 EDTELEDIR
+582 KDTELEDIR
-591 NQGGGGGGE
+591 NQGGGTQ
-600 SGGRRSFLGRTLA
+600 SFLGRTFA

-634 INNGQHF
+634 VNNGQHF
-641 NYAYK
+641 NYAYGT
-646 SNVVKTYAVQA
+646 NVVKTFAVMA
-657 IKETDEESGFFFPL
+657 IKETEEESGFFFPL
-671 NMAIFKKMGIVDGT
+671 NMAIFRKMGIVDGT
-685 EMSNCSAY
+685 EMNNCSAY

-717 VVVIIVSVYYP
+717 IVLVVVSIYFP

-740 NGVVGAAITGLAA
+740 NVAVGTAIVGAGASAA
-753 SSTVALIVGAVA
+753 VIAMVGAVA

-785 GNSILGQIFA
+785 GNSILGQLFA
-795 VIALITIGNYQSAA
+795 VVAMVMIGNYQAAA
-809 GNGSAPLSF
+809 GNGSSPLSF
-818 SESFGSM
+818 SESFGSL
-825 MRAENLMK
+825 MRAENLLK
-833 LGMSAVTGYSDY
+833 LSMNAVNGYSEY

-889 FTSAGQGR
+889 FTSAGQGQ
-897 VESVDS
+897 VEGVDN

-909 MTGMDVA
+909 MTGMDIA
-916 ETTHSM
+916 ETTHNM
-922 LSEFASL
+922 LSKFASL

>member
-73 NTRVSMAKSE
+73 NARIKMTKSE
-83 IALQSSFSVGVV
+83 VALQSSFSVGVV

-150 YEEDTNTLYVMIGP
+150 YEKDTNTLYVMIGP
-164 TPADGQPDTRTKL
+164 TPADGQPDTRTRL
-177 VAPSNNYDPGASYVY
+177 VAPSNDYDPGASYVY
-192 AVYRENTSGQVT
+192 AVYRDNTSGQDA

-211 ITIDGIVSNE
+211 VTIDGIAVSE
-221 PNLTGWTLTSGYQN
+221 PNLAGWTLTSGYQN
-235 QSTPV
+235 QNTPV
-240 TLTTQTRVSRKYPDG
+240 ELTTQIRVTRKSPNG
-255 KVTEAPVQVT
+255 SITEAPVRIT

-270 INVTRDT
+270 INVTRDA

-284 GSSKTDSLDLED
+284 GSSKTDTLDLED
-296 EQLVIERD
+296 EQYVIERD
-304 YSYQIETHEAVTV
+304 YSYQIETRETATV
-317 TTEHRGGF
+317 TTERVGGF
-325 SNALIVV
+325 SGALIVV
-332 TTREIRQVLVPIKR
+332 TTREIRQVLVPVKR
-346 YRKSSTRITS
+346 YRKSSTRITT

-370 SGVESLDSL
+370 TGVASLDSL
-379 IQRTTADIDWLPFIP
+379 VQLSVAQIDWLPFIP

-404 FSNNDLHKWCTK
+404 FSDKNLHEWCTK
-416 AFRKAFGRRTKIDE
+416 AFRKAFGRRVKIDS
-430 IVESLEDSKSLK
+430 IIESLEDNKSLK

-451 GVSLNTTSQWGKQYI
+451 GVSLNTTSQWGRQYI

-476 SGQTSNTVAE
+476 SGQTSNTFAE

-491 RAHLEYVKAMQ
+491 RAHQKYVKATQ
-502 EWNETQNT
+502 EWNESQNT
-510 SWGRNQKKIK
+510 SRGRKQKKPE

-559 RLLVNGKPAKI
+559 RLLVDGKPAEI
-570 GQMWWGVLEDFE
+570 GQMWWGVLEDTE

-591 NQGGGGGGE
+591 NQGGR
-600 SGGRRSFLGRTLA
+600 SGSFLGRIFA

-634 INNGQHF
+634 VNNGQHF
-641 NYAYK
+641 NYAYGT
-646 SNVVKTYAVQA
+646 NVVKTYAVKA

-671 NMAIFKKMGIVDGT
+671 NMAIFKEMGIVDGT
-685 EMSNCSAY
+685 EMNNCSAY
-693 LILNSYQVV
+693 LILNSYKVV

-717 VVVIIVSVYYP
+717 VVVIIVSIYYP

-795 VIALITIGNYQSAA
+795 AVALFMIGNYQSAVNS
-809 GNGSAPLSF
+809 GGTPLSI
-818 SESFGSM
+818 SESFGAL
-825 MRAENLMK
+825 MRAENLLK
-833 LGMSAVTGYSDY
+833 LSMSAVKGYSEY

-854 AEAKELQE
+854 AETKELQE

-916 ETTHSM
+916 ETTHNM

>member
-73 NTRVSMAKSE
+73 NTRVSMAKSG

-107 TVEVLTAD
+107 TVEVLSAD

-125 EKFIVDNYLAG
+125 EKYIVDNYLAG

-164 TPADGQPDTRTKL
+164 TPADGQPDTRTRL
-177 VAPSNNYDPGASYVY
+177 VAPSSDYDPNASYIY
-192 AVYRENTSGQVT
+192 AVYRDNTSGQVT

-211 ITIDGIVSNE
+211 VTIDGIAASE
-221 PNLTGWTLTSGYQN
+221 PNLAGWTLTSGYQN
-235 QSTPV
+235 QNTPV
-240 TLTTQTRVSRKYPDG
+240 ELTTQIRVTRKSPDG
-255 KVTEAPVQVT
+255 SVAEVPVQT
-265 TRTEH
+265 STRTEH

-284 GSSKTDSLDLED
+284 GSSKTDTLDLED
-296 EQLVIERD
+296 EQHVIERD
-304 YSYQIETHEAVTV
+304 YSYQIETRETVTV
-317 TTEHRGGF
+317 TTERVGGI
-325 SNALIVV
+325 SAALIVV
-332 TTREIRQVLVPIKR
+332 TTREIRQVLVPVKR
-346 YRKSSTRITS
+346 YRKSSTRITT

-362 KMFLYKVG
+362 KMFIYKVG
-370 SGVESLDSL
+370 SGVETLDSL
-379 IQRTTADIDWLPFIP
+379 VQRSVAEIDWLPFIP
-394 IRLNNKFVRD
+394 IRLDNKFVRD
-404 FSNNDLHKWCTK
+404 FSNNDLHAWCTK
-416 AFRKAFGRRTKIDE
+416 AFRKAFGRRTKIDA
-430 IVESLEDSKSLK
+430 IVESLEENKSLK

-476 SGQTSNTVAE
+476 FGQNSNTVAA

-491 RAHLEYVKAMQ
+491 QAHMAYIKATQ
-502 EWNETQNT
+502 EWNESQES
-510 SWGRNQKKIK
+510 SWGRNQKKPA

-527 PKGSITFRSKDS
+527 PKGSITFRSTDRN
-539 SLHFRQVF
+539 LHFRQVF
-547 QYEFLYEETGPG
+547 EFEFLYEETGPG
-559 RLLVNGKPAKI
+559 RLMVNGKPTSV
-570 GQMWWGVLEDFE
+570 GQMWWEVVEDFE
-582 EDTELEDIR
+582 EAAELEDMR
-591 NQGGGGGGE
+591 GQEGGTQ
-600 SGGRRSFLGRTLA
+600 SFLRRTMS
-613 KYRGTVALNWQES
+613 KYRGAVALNWQES
-626 SREWRRMV
+626 SRVWRRMV
-634 INNGQHF
+634 ISNGQHL

-646 SNVVKTYAVQA
+646 TNVVKTYAVEA

-671 NMAIFKKMGIVDGT
+671 NMAIFRKMGIVDGT

-693 LILNSYQVV
+693 LILNSYKVV

-717 VVVIIVSVYYP
+717 IVVVVVSIYFP

-740 NGVVGAAITGLAA
+740 NVAVGTAIVGAGASAA
-753 SSTVALIVGAVA
+753 VIAMVGAVA

-795 VIALITIGNYQSAA
+795 VVALITIGNYQSAA

-825 MRAENLMK
+825 MRAENLLK
-833 LGMSAVTGYSDY
+833 LSMSAVNGYSEY

-916 ETTHSM
+916 ETAHNM